1 MPVLIEALEN
11 LKAKLDEGDMG
22 SIEKAVG
29 SFDQMGFPAQS
40 RTLIAAIKSLVDE
53 YNYFDAAD
61 KTEEALKL
69 LGA

>member
-1 MPVLIEALEN
+1 
-11 LKAKLDEGDMG
+11 MG
-22 SIEKAVG
+22 TIEKAVG